1 MCADNHDIYDKLD
14 KAKLWTPFCKKMPLD
29 RAVKNA
35 VSTEQRSYKS
45 LVKPGVTTYKCL
57 SPSSG

>member
-35 VSTEQRSYKS
+35 VSYKS